1 MDGRVLI
8 NGVRALPG
16 QMVGGDVN
24 ISIDGIDIDIATDI
38 EPIKIIALNKPRNVI
53 CTRNDPQGRRCIFDL
68 LPPNNGRSW
77 IGVGRLDFNTEGI
90 LLFTNNGELA
100 HRLMHPSAELERIY
114 LARAFGKPLT
124 KNDME
129 LIVSQGVNA
138 DNRTFQPKLIELMN
152 STSKHQSYRV
162 ILTEG
167 KNREIH
173 QIFESYNIVIS
184 RLLRISYGS
193 IELGEL
199 KTGEYRYL
207 THDEVSQISA
217 PL

>member
-1 MDGRVLI
+1 
-8 NGVRALPG
+8 
-16 QMVGGDVN
+16 
-24 ISIDGIDIDIATDI
+24 
-38 EPIKIIALNKPRNVI
+38 
-53 CTRNDPQGRRCIFDL
+53 
-68 LPPNNGRSW
+68 
-77 IGVGRLDFNTEGI
+77 VGRLDFNTEGI